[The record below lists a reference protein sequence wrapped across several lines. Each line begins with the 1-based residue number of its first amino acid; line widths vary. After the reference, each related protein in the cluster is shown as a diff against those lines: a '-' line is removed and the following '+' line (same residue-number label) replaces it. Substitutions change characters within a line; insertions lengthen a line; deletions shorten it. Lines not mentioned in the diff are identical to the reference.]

1 MSPTPEPMSLRRIL
15 TVAAVG
21 AVWGAAGLLG
31 LHWLGLLER
40 PLTALNR
47 VDPVGP
53 TVLFV
58 VMDTV
63 RADHLSA
70 CGYAQPTSPYL
81 AALAKQGS
89 LSCGAVA
96 PGSWTFPS
104 HASFFTGLPV
114 PEHGS
119 DFTGQAEGTDFRHT
133 SIRPLPAGPETLA
146 EHLGAEG
153 HQALGLSGNP
163 VLAEVSG
170 LHRGFERFETAPR
183 FGAWYGEGLLRPLRE
198 LLRTADPERPLFLF
212 VNIADAHDPWEPVP
226 ADSPVAPPVAE
237 GLFYF
242 TIDKQTQQIERGTW
256 ARYVTGE
263 MSRGEQEQTRA
274 RVTALYDHALY
285 QADQTL
291 EAVVRT
297 VTEHG
302 WADAG
307 LRLVITSDHG
317 EFLGEHGLLRHGRY
331 LYEGNQRVPLL
342 YAELPPRS
350 ETRTSAPAVPAD
362 LLPSLLSA
370 REAYW
375 LVRDGARPEPALPV
389 SAVAYPDE
397 MWAEQSGGRVGVH
410 TSAAR
415 WEPGGGKELWMSGRH
430 MRLDLT
436 EDPEEQRPL
445 DLPPDQASAELLAL
459 VDEVQALAASDEGI
473 DPELLEALH
482 AAGYVDR

>member
-1 MSPTPEPMSLRRIL
+1 MSSSPAPSPVRRLL
-15 TVAAVG
+15 TTATLG
-21 AVWGAAGLLG
+21 AVWGAAALLG

-40 PLTALNR
+40 PLTLLHR

-53 TVLFV
+53 TVLFI

-70 CGYAQPTSPYL
+70 CGYEQPTSPYL
-81 AALAKQGS
+81 AALAQQGS

-114 PEHGS
+114 TDHGS
-119 DFTGQAEGTDFRHT
+119 DFTARTQGTEFRRT
-133 SIRPLPAGPETLA
+133 SIRPLPEGPETLA
-146 EHLGAEG
+146 EHLVAEG

-170 LHRGFERFETAPR
+170 LHRGFARFETAPQ
-183 FGAWYGEGLLRPLRE
+183 FGPWYGEGLLRPLRE

-212 VNIADAHDPWEPVP
+212 VNIADAHDPWTPVP
-226 ADSPVAPPVAE
+226 ADSPVAPQVDE
-237 GLFYF
+237 GLYYF
-242 TIDKQTQQIERGTW
+242 TIDPQSQEIEGGTW
-256 ARYVTGE
+256 ARYVKGE
-263 MSRGEQEQTRA
+263 MSRAEQEQTRA
-274 RVTALYDHALY
+274 RVTALYDHALWK
-285 QADQTL
+285 ADQTL
-291 EAVVRT
+291 EDVVRT
-297 VTEHG
+297 VVDHG

-342 YAELPPRS
+342 YVELPPRA
-350 ETRTSAPAVPAD
+350 ETRISAPTVARD
-362 LLPSLLSA
+362 LLPELMSA
-370 REAYW
+370 REAFW

-389 SAVAYPDE
+389 SAVAWPDE

-430 MRLDLT
+430 MRLDLV

-445 DLPPDQASAELLAL
+445 DLPADQVSAELQDL
-459 VDEVQALAASDEGI
+459 VAEVEALAASAEGV